1 MTDVSPID
9 RPVVGRIGGVREST
23 ARAAVRD
30 EAPAPIR
37 RGTDQVQLSEV
48 ARLLQKLRDLPEVR
62 EDLVARV
69 KAEIE
74 QGTYETEDK
83 LDAALNELAGD
94 IGFDQ
99 E

>member
-9 RPVVGRIGGVREST
+9 RPVVGRIGGVRESA
-23 ARAAVRD
+23 ARSAARH
-30 EAPAPIR
+30 ETPAPIN

-62 EDLVARV
+62 EDLVSRV

-74 QGTYETEDK
+74 NGTYETEDK
-83 LDAALNELAGD
+83 LDAALNELAGE
-94 IGFDQ
+94 IGLEQ